1 MYQDDTLYMLTYLI
15 ILTLVISFLLRNS
28 LTSHC
33 LNAGKSVS
41 SNCLVIALVWLSTT
55 AHRIIFWPPRIFVI
69 YRAFH
74 FTRNVQRTWINTNMN
89 RNCRSDL
96 SKTEC
101 DVEVVQKLAGEF
113 RVNVENGS
121 QVIETD
127 FV

>member
-1 MYQDDTLYMLTYLI
+1 
-15 ILTLVISFLLRNS
+15 
-28 LTSHC
+28 
-33 LNAGKSVS
+33 
-41 SNCLVIALVWLSTT
+41 
-55 AHRIIFWPPRIFVI
+55 
-69 YRAFH
+69 
-74 FTRNVQRTWINTNMN
+74 MN

-127 FV
+127 FVQIAVGDGRHSVA